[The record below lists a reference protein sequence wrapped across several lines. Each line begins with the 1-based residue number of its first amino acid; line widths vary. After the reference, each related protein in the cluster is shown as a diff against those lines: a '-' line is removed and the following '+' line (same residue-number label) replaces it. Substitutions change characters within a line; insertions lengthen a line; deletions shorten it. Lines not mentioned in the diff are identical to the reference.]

1 MKHEEILQQYRLV
14 DVLKIIACSAGPKY
28 RFDRVH
34 KEIKV
39 MRRGVKPLFELYVAT
54 VQYLVSNLAS
64 VQLFRLLLAT

>member
-28 RFDRVH
+28 RFDKVH
-34 KEIKV
+34 NEIKV
-39 MRRGVKPLFELYVAT
+39 MRRGLKPLFEFYVAT
-54 VQYLVSNLAS
+54 EQYLVSNLAS